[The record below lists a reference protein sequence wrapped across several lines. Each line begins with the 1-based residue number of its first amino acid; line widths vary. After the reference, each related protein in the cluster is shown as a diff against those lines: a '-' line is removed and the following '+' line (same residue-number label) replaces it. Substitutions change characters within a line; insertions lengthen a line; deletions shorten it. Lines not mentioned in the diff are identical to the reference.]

1 MAKAIWHDIVI
12 AESDDTVVVE
22 GNRYFPRTSLREDVL
37 RPSATTTRCFWKGTA
52 SYYSLEVDGT
62 RSKDAVWFYPRPRR
76 LARRITSR
84 VAFDDVVR
92 IEP

>member
-1 MAKAIWHDIVI
+1 VAKAIWHDIVI

-37 RPSATTTRCFWKGTA
+37 RPSATTTTCFWKGTA

-62 RSKDAVWFYPRPRR
+62 RSQDAVWFYSRPRR
-76 LARRITSR
+76 LARRITRR

-92 IEP
+92 IER